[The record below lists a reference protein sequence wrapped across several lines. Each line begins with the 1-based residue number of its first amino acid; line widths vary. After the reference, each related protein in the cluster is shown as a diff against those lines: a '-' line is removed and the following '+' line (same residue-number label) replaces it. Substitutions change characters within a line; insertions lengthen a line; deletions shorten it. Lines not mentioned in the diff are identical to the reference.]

1 MKKFFMFSLIILLF
15 TGCNAKES
23 AGAKKTENTMH
34 KVSKFEGTV
43 VSTANASRYT
53 YIQYK
58 AADGKLYWAA
68 VPQTAVKKGDRIKL
82 LGAMPMQDFNAKALG
97 KHFDL
102 IFFAQQVMVNGNSS
116 SSAESGETPAMPH
129 DAIHSGKTNP
139 NIEKNIA
146 SVDVS
151 GIKKVKGGYT
161 IKELIEKA
169 DTLNGKV
176 VKFSG
181 VVVKFSPNIMGKN
194 WVHLKDASTNE
205 DITLTTKENFKVGE
219 KVVVQGKLVK
229 DKDFGYGYYYKVLI
243 EEGKKVK

>member
-23 AGAKKTENTMH
+23 VNTKKSENSAKKI
-34 KVSKFEGTV
+34 SKFEGVV
-43 VSTANASRYT
+43 VSTADASRYT
-53 YIQYK
+53 YIEYK
-58 AADGKLYWAA
+58 ATDGKVYWAA
-68 VPQTAVKKGDRIKL
+68 VPQTKVKKGDKIKL

-102 IFFAQQVMVNGNSS
+102 IFFAQQVMVNGAF
-116 SSAESGETPAMPH
+116 AENDENTSAMPN

-139 NIEKNIA
+139 NIEKNMA

-169 DTLNGKV
+169 DSLNGKT

-205 DITLTTKENFKVGE
+205 DITLTTKETFKVGE